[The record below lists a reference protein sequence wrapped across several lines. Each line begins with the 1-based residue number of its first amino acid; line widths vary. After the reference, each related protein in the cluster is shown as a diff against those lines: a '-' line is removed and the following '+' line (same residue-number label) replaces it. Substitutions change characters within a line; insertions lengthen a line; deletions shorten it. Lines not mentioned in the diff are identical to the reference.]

1 MPGPRSFIGRHD
13 ERDRLGQLLAGATEG
28 HGGAV
33 AVLGDAGIGKSS
45 LVEVIAAEHEDE
57 MRVIRLTGVEVESDL
72 AYAGLA
78 TLVAQSGQALF
89 RIDQGA
95 ADVLRGAIGIG
106 ERTPEGLDVHL
117 ATLAL
122 LGALGAERPVVL
134 VADDIQWIDGASL
147 AILTFVARR
156 VGNDPVAVI
165 LTGRPTPEVAPL
177 VRGIEQLEL
186 APLPADDG
194 VAILVEQGF
203 DAAVARR
210 CWNATGG
217 NPLAL
222 VELGKLLDEDQ
233 RRGRAPLPYPIPVAG
248 PIREVFAVRLG
259 AIDLGARRALAIA
272 AVDAT
277 GDATVIAR
285 ALDAAGLGPADL
297 RAAEAAGFVTS
308 VGATVEWE
316 HPLARAAVLDAL
328 DPPSRRDAHRAVAV
342 ALDESTHGARVV
354 FHLAAAA
361 EGPDEAIAERL
372 DEVARRATD
381 RGAGRAAAVAWEV
394 AAALSVDDDARFER
408 VHAGMTARW
417 SAGESENIVRAGKP
431 LVEATAD
438 PHRRARL
445 ALMVGQAVVW
455 WEGPIAGA
463 RYLIAEGDRIADAD
477 PLAAGLLYVYAANAH
492 LVALDP
498 AAVIEVAEL
507 AERIATDAGDVGLPL
522 MSAAMEGLGRLV
534 IGDVETGQAKLAPL
548 GQLCPALLAGR
559 VDGAAPM
566 SQVVAFAQIT
576 SEQWDDARA
585 LLLALIAEAERTG
598 YIGMQS
604 YAHDQLSEIE
614 WRQGRWAEAGSR
626 VAHMLTL
633 AEGHDQPIV
642 HQGHLR
648 QARLDACR
656 GRTEDAVAAAE
667 VAFEVGQ
674 RTGLRSLVIWAR
686 EVLVHAALADGDDA
700 AALRHL
706 DAMSVLMA
714 QRGVRHPGLV
724 WWQALHV
731 EALVDAGRTTD
742 AIEALARLRDDARDT
757 GGQWPRSALCRGE
770 AALAGDPATAIDRL
784 DDAVRLLV
792 ELGAGFEVGQVL
804 LRRAVRHRE
813 AGNDAGAAR
822 DLAEARGRFEHLDA
836 RPWVER
842 AARLADPE
850 APRPAPSIASILTD
864 AEMRVALAVGAGLT
878 NRQAA
883 DQLYLSIKT
892 VDSHLQSI
900 YRRLQIRSRSQLA
913 ALVAREL
920 GPVAV

>member
-1 MPGPRSFIGRHD
+1 MPPPRSFIGRRD
-13 ERDRLGQLLAGATEG
+13 ERDLLAALVDDATAG
-28 HGGAV
+28 RGGAV
-33 AVLGDAGIGKSS
+33 AVIGDAGIGKSS
-45 LVEVIAAEHEDE
+45 LVDVIVAEHRDA
-57 MRVIRLTGVEVESDL
+57 MAVIRLTGVEVESDL

-78 TLVAQSGQALF
+78 TLVAQCGRALD
-89 RIDQGA
+89 RVDDTVAEI
-95 ADVLRGAIGIG
+95 LRGAIGIG
-106 ERTPEGLDVHL
+106 DRTPAGLDVHL

-122 LGALGAERPVVL
+122 LGALGAERPVL
-134 VADDIQWIDGASL
+134 VAADDIQWIDGASL
-147 AILTFVARR
+147 AILAFVARR
-156 VGNDPVAVI
+156 VGNDPVALV
-165 LTGRPTPEVAPL
+165 LAGRPTAEVVPL

-186 APLPADDG
+186 APLPVDDG
-194 VAILVEQGF
+194 EALLVEHGF
-203 DAAVARR
+203 EPDVARR
-210 CWNATGG
+210 CWAATGG

-222 VELGKLLDEDQ
+222 VELAKLLDADQ
-233 RRGRAPLPYPIPVAG
+233 RAGRAPLPYPIPVAG
-248 PIREVFAVRLG
+248 PIREVFATRLA
-259 AIDLGARRALAIA
+259 AIDAAARQALAIA

-277 GDATVIAR
+277 GDASVIAR
-285 ALDAAGLGPADL
+285 ALAAAGLDTTDL
-297 RAAEAAGFVTS
+297 RAAEAAGFITS

-328 DPPSRRDAHRAVAV
+328 EPRSRRDAHRAVAA

-361 EGPDEAIAERL
+361 EGPDEAIATRL
-372 DEVARRATD
+372 DDVARRATE

-394 AAALSVDDDARFER
+394 ASALSVDDDARFER
-408 VHAGMTARW
+408 VHAGITARW
-417 SAGESENIVRAGKP
+417 SAGESENVVRTGRP

-463 RYLIAEGDRIADAD
+463 RYLTAEGDRIVDLD
-477 PLAAGLLYVYAANAH
+477 PVAAGLLYVYAANAH

-498 AAVIEVAEL
+498 EAVVEL
-507 AERIATDAGDVGLPL
+507 AGRTGRIATEAGDLGLPL
-522 MSAAMEGLGRLV
+522 MSAAMEGLGRLI
-534 IGDVETGQAKLAPL
+534 IGDAAAGQAQLDPL
-548 GQLCPALLAGR
+548 GQLCPALLAGH

-576 SEQWDDARA
+576 AEQWGEARE

-604 YAHDQLSEIE
+604 YAHDQLGDIE

-626 VAHMLTL
+626 VAHTLTL

-656 GRTEDAVAAAE
+656 GRTESARAAAQA
-667 VAFEVGQ
+667 AFEVGQ

-686 EVLVHAALADGDDA
+686 EVLALAGLADDDPA
-700 AALRHL
+700 EALRHL
-706 DAMSVLMA
+706 DAMAVLMHE
-714 QRGVRHPGLV
+714 RGVRHPGLV

-731 EALVDAGRTTD
+731 ETLVDQGRTAD
-742 AIEALARLRDDARDT
+742 AIEALGRLRADT
-757 GGQWPRSALCRGE
+757 DLVGGRWPLAAVARGE
-770 AALAGDPATAIDRL
+770 AALASEPSVAVDRL
-784 DDAVRLLV
+784 NDAAALLT
-792 ELGAGFEVGQVL
+792 ELGAGFELAQVL
-804 LRRAVRHRE
+804 LRRGAWHQRAGHAAE
-813 AGNDAGAAR
+813 AAH

-836 RPWVER
+836 RPWVDR
-842 AARLADPE
+842 AARLADPSV
-850 APRPAPSIASILTD
+850 PGPAPSLAAILTD
-864 AEMRVALAVGAGLT
+864 AEMRVALAVGSGLT
-878 NRQAA
+878 NRAAA
-883 DQLYLSIKT
+883 DQLYLSAKT

-900 YRRLQIRSRSQLA
+900 YRRLEIRSRSQLA

>member
-1 MPGPRSFIGRHD
+1 MPLSRSFIGRRD
-13 ERDRLGQLLAGATEG
+13 ERDLLGQVLEGAIDG
-28 HGGAV
+28 HGGSLV
-33 AVLGDAGIGKSS
+33 VLGDAGIGKSS
-45 LVEVIAAEHEDE
+45 LVDVIAAEHEDS

-72 AYAGLA
+72 AYAALA

-89 RIDQGA
+89 RIDQSA

-122 LGALGAERPVVL
+122 LGALGADRPVL
-134 VADDIQWIDGASL
+134 LAADDIQWIDGASL

-156 VGNDPVAVI
+156 VGNDPVAVV
-165 LTGRPTPEVAPL
+165 LSGRPTADVAPL

-186 APLPADDG
+186 SPLPVTDG
-194 VAILVEQGF
+194 VALLVEHGF
-203 DAAVARR
+203 EPAVAQR
-210 CWNATGG
+210 CWTATNG

-222 VELGKLLDEDQ
+222 VELAKLLDADQ
-233 RRGRAPLPYPIPVAG
+233 RAGRAPLPYPIPVAG
-248 PIREVFAVRLG
+248 PIREVFAVRLS
-259 AIDLGARRALAIA
+259 AIDAAARRALAIA

-285 ALDAAGLGPADL
+285 ALAIAGLDTVDL

-328 DPPSRRDAHRAVAV
+328 DPPSRRDAHRAVA
-342 ALDESTHGARVV
+342 ASLDEATDGARVV

-372 DEVARRATD
+372 DDVARRATD

-417 SAGESENIVRAGKP
+417 SAGESENVVRAGRP
-431 LVEATAD
+431 LVEATVD
-438 PHRRARL
+438 PARRARL

-463 RYLIAEGDRIADAD
+463 RYLVAEGDRIVDRD
-477 PLAAGLLYVYAANAH
+477 PVAAGLLYVYAANAH

-498 AAVIEVAEL
+498 AAVIEVARRT
-507 AERIATDAGDVGLPL
+507 ERIATAAGDVGLPL
-522 MSAAMEGLGRLV
+522 MSAAMEGLGLL
-534 IGDVETGQAKLAPL
+534 ITGDADTARTKLDPL
-548 GQLCPALLAGR
+548 AQLCPALLASR

-566 SQVVAFAQIT
+566 SQVVAFALIT
-576 SEQWDDARA
+576 DERWDDARE
-585 LLLALIAEAERTG
+585 LLLSLVAEAERTG
-598 YIGMQS
+598 YVGMQS
-604 YAHDQLSEIE
+604 YAHDQLSDIE
-614 WRQGRWAEAGSR
+614 WRQGRWAEASSR
-626 VAHMLTL
+626 IAHALTL

-642 HQGHLR
+642 HQGFLR

-656 GRTEDAVAAAE
+656 GRTQPARVAGEA
-667 VAFEVGQ
+667 AFEVGQ

-686 EVLVHAALADGDDA
+686 EVLALAALAEDDPTR
-700 AALRHL
+700 ALRHL
-706 DAMSVLMA
+706 DAMAVLMA
-714 QRGVRHPGLV
+714 ERGVRHPGLV
-724 WWQALHV
+724 WWQALHI
-731 EALVDAGRTTD
+731 ETLVDAGRTAD
-742 AIEALARLRDDARDT
+742 ARSALARLRADVDGV
-757 GGQWPRSALCRGE
+757 GGRWPRSAIARGE
-770 AALAGDPATAIDRL
+770 AALATDPAVAIEWL
-784 DDAVRLLV
+784 DDATAQLTR
-792 ELGAGFEVGQVL
+792 LGATFELGQVL
-804 LRRAVRHRE
+804 LRRGAWHQR
-813 AGNDAGAAR
+813 AGNRAEAAH

-836 RPWVER
+836 RPWVDR
-842 AARLADPE
+842 AARLADPSV
-850 APRPAPSIASILTD
+850 PGPAPSLAALLTD
-864 AEMRVALAVGAGLT
+864 AEMRVALAVGSGLT
-878 NRQAA
+878 NRAAA
-883 DQLYLSIKT
+883 DQLFLSIKT

-900 YRRLQIRSRSQLA
+900 YRRLEIRSRSQLA

-920 GPVAV
+920 GPVPV